1 MRHTVRLIPAEPVRL
16 TRALVKGDIYFR
28 IVSLYGVTPIAAR
41 ILNAYQLAVGCRSDI
56 LDAELARD
64 AADGRDGFYV
74 PESRRCAVTWYSR
87 QRLTPWQRELR
98 EVRAR
103 RERGEACWL
112 LQDQA
117 S

>member
-1 MRHTVRLIPAEPVRL
+1 MLDRTRPAPADLKRL
-16 TRALVKGDIYFR
+16 TRAIVKGGEYFR
-28 IVSLYGVTPIAAR
+28 IVSLYGVTPIGSR

-64 AADGRDGFYV
+64 AAAGRDGFYV

-103 RERGEACWL
+103 RERGEHLWMAER
-112 LQDQA
+112 QA